1 MSIFLNKND
10 LKISKEFEN
19 KGYIIKNITNKLL
32 LREIENIFFKFARKE
47 LKIKKKIKPQ
57 ELLNNIQKY
66 LPINKLNS
74 FQEIFLF

>member
-47 LKIKKKIKPQ
+47 LKIKKK
-57 ELLNNIQKY
+57 LNLKN
-66 LPINKLNS
+66 
-74 FQEIFLF
+74 F